1 LGWRGRQAFSP
12 RCCHGRRPRLEL
24 HEAPDGP
31 APSSRALIL
40 DQVPEA
46 LLPALVCKS
55 LLALAVVDI
64 ALIVALFTFGEML
77 LSRLLFKLHVRDQ
90 PY

>member
-1 LGWRGRQAFSP
+1 MAGDLGSSFIK
-12 RCCHGRRPRLEL
+12 RRMGLPS
-24 HEAPDGP
+24 
-31 APSSRALIL
+31 SSRALIL

-55 LLALAVVDI
+55 LLVLAIVDV
-64 ALIVALFTFGEML
+64 ALIVALFTVGEIV
-77 LSRLLFKLHVRDQ
+77 LSRLLFKLHVREQ

>member
-1 LGWRGRQAFSP
+1 VDNRPPRR

-24 HEAPDGP
+24 HEAPDRT
-31 APSSRALIL
+31 ALSSRALIL

-46 LLPALVCKS
+46 LLPALVCKG
-55 LLALAVVDI
+55 LLELTIGDI
-64 ALIVALFTFGEML
+64 AVIVALFSVGEL
-77 LSRLLFKLHVRDQ
+77 VLSHLLFKLHVRDQ